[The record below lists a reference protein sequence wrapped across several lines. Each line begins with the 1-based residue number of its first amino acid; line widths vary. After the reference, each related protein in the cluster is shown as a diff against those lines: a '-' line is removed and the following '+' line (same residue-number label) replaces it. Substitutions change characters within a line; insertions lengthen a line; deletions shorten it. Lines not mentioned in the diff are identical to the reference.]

1 MPTKNTTHKTNVKK
15 TPAKKAPAKKAAP
28 KVKKADAPAQSTAP
42 RHPKARV
49 TALNDGKDGGKEAL
63 AKKLASSLAR
73 EDEDTGL
80 IADRLK
86 TASNTQLLR
95 LQSAVETM
103 KSKYG
108 SRDKLVAAVAGTQS
122 KDKEYTAKLEKL
134 SLPNLLELAKSAG
147 RRARAQS

>member
-1 MPTKNTTHKTNVKK
+1 MATKPKTAHKTNVKK

-28 KVKKADAPAQSTAP
+28 KAKKADAQPAAEAAP

-49 TALNDGKDGGKEAL
+49 TKLHESKEKL
-63 AKKLASSLAR
+63 AKALASSLAR
-73 EDEDTGL
+73 EDEDTGV

-86 TASNTQLLR
+86 TASNQQLLR
-95 LQSAVETM
+95 LHDAVETM

-122 KDKEYTAKLEKL
+122 KDKDYTAKLEKL
-134 SLPNLLELAKSAG
+134 SLPNLLELAKSAE
-147 RRARAQS
+147 RRARA

>member
-28 KVKKADAPAQSTAP
+28 KAVKTEKVAQSTAP

-49 TALNDGKDGGKEAL
+49 TALHGGKDGSKEAL

-73 EDEDTGL
+73 EDEDSGV

-86 TASNTQLLR
+86 TASNRQLLR
-95 LQSAVETM
+95 LNEAVETM

-108 SRDKLVAAVAGTQS
+108 NRDKLVAAVAGTQS
-122 KDKEYTAKLEKL
+122 KDKDFTAKLEKL
-134 SLPNLLELAKSAG
+134 SLPNLLELAKSAE

>member
-28 KVKKADAPAQSTAP
+28 KAKKADAQPAGEAAP

-49 TALNDGKDGGKEAL
+49 TKLHKGKEEL
-63 AKKLASSLAR
+63 AKALASSLAR
-73 EDEDTGL
+73 EDEDTGV

-86 TASNTQLLR
+86 TASNSQLLR
-95 LQSAVETM
+95 LHAAVETM

-122 KDKEYTAKLEKL
+122 KDKDYTAKLEKL
-134 SLPNLLELAKSAG
+134 SLPNLLELAKSAE
-147 RRARAQS
+147 RRARVA

>member
-28 KVKKADAPAQSTAP
+28 KAKTEKVAQSTAP

-49 TALNDGKDGGKEAL
+49 TTLHKSKEAL
-63 AKKLASSLAR
+63 AKSLASSLAR
-73 EDEDTGL
+73 EDEDSGV

-86 TASNTQLLR
+86 TASNNQLLR
-95 LQSAVETM
+95 LHDAVETM

-108 SRDKLVAAVAGTQS
+108 NRDKLIAAVAGTQS
-122 KDKEYTAKLEKL
+122 KDKDYTAKLEKL
-134 SLPNLLELAKSAG
+134 SLPNLLELARSAE
-147 RRARAQS
+147 RRARA